1 MKLDQIEDQQ
11 GNQHM
16 EIKERENEE
25 TNTETSPYYGL
36 HRTKGIPVNWW
47 DQREDEVGS
56 IQRLTGGGDLGRV
69 FLKKIPQLYCGL
81 LPKLE
86 VRDGEPDLVFLD
98 LLNLTKEL
106 VASPWMI

>member
-1 MKLDQIEDQQ
+1 
-11 GNQHM
+11 M
-16 EIKERENEE
+16 EIKERDNEE